1 MELCHPVVVVCHG
14 TQSFGRTIVECS
26 AYAQHHGSH
35 GFRMKNDNK
44 TCQLMNL
51 QWTQLNAGGSDQV
64 FDTCVLQTIN
74 FCPNSLK
81 TFSRSTLMSLSHHTP
96 FNGPNGPP
104 VGLDVTNLVTQ
115 ATSTRGGLAQLPST
129 EGSGTA
135 QAQTSNTKTATPKY
149 AQVRIGKSTA

>member
-1 MELCHPVVVVCHG
+1 MQVDQTRYLKHLCAP
-14 TQSFGRTIVECS
+14 TI
-26 AYAQHHGSH
+26 
-35 GFRMKNDNK
+35 D
-44 TCQLMNL
+44 
-51 QWTQLNAGGSDQV
+51 
-64 FDTCVLQTIN
+64 
-74 FCPNSLK
+74 FCTNSLM
-81 TFSRSTLMSLSHHTP
+81 TFSRSTLMSLSHHIP

-149 AQVRIGKSTA
+149 AQVSIGIHNLTNAQLNKPSFMGPKGSEQ

>member
-1 MELCHPVVVVCHG
+1 
-14 TQSFGRTIVECS
+14 
-26 AYAQHHGSH
+26 
-35 GFRMKNDNK
+35 
-44 TCQLMNL
+44 
-51 QWTQLNAGGSDQV
+51 
-64 FDTCVLQTIN
+64 
-74 FCPNSLK
+74 
-81 TFSRSTLMSLSHHTP
+81 MSLSHHIP

-149 AQVRIGKSTA
+149 AQVSIGIHNLTNAQLDKPSFMGPKGSEQ